1 MDNKKKNPFVTIY
14 CDIVDSSD
22 ESDKC
27 SPLPTNLQEEQLQPQ
42 EYLTPDDNVSTHVN
56 RYTQAQPEPET
67 TNAQKSHD
75 EELAV
80 EELLNGELTMRA
92 VHAPR
97 ESLRQFL
104 KKHMPTPIPL
114 DEKNFLNNLCD
125 GLSLLHESV
134 TLLKHDIMELLLE
147 YKANVNI
154 YEKGETVAHRAA
166 AANDTTMLRIIYR
179 YGGDFSL
186 LNQNGEIPLMTAI
199 IFGNTEA
206 IKEILH
212 YWNINISSRN
222 NETILHYAARHD
234 NPKIALYAS
243 DPVHRVKLHQ
253 RSTHE
258 LRTALH
264 LAVKESR
271 VEITRIL
278 LDHGA
283 RDEWRDCYGALARDY
298 ITNNDIR
305 ALFIIHDFSL
315 HYNYK
320 IRCFEP
326 EVTAITAEQQ
336 LHLPEQMP
344 NQQDPLPGPS
354 GFKKHRVQHEPA
366 ADVAHQQE
374 LQPGL
379 LEFKGTHENNH
390 SVADSPILTS
400 LLQATT
406 SQQQDENCHIIYNPV
421 LRDDTKLPKFENF
434 GFEPEYQWTENYPI
448 EPPRPANYTCPDL
461 ENCAPKIVYPIDN
474 PNDYKFHLM
483 HLNLEYSMRLKTAHR
498 CWYKRDLY
506 EIYKWERNNLDKDLK
521 GKQTVWLKEAL
532 QKRLP
537 VKRPIEN

>member
-1 MDNKKKNPFVTIY
+1 MTVY
-14 CDIVDSSD
+14 
-22 ESDKC
+22 
-27 SPLPTNLQEEQLQPQ
+27 
-42 EYLTPDDNVSTHVN
+42 
-56 RYTQAQPEPET
+56 
-67 TNAQKSHD
+67 
-75 EELAV
+75 
-80 EELLNGELTMRA
+80 
-92 VHAPR
+92 
-97 ESLRQFL
+97 
-104 KKHMPTPIPL
+104 
-114 DEKNFLNNLCD
+114 
-125 GLSLLHESV
+125 LLHESV

-154 YEKGETVAHRAA
+154 HEKEETVAHRAA

-186 LNQNGEIPLMTAI
+186 LNQDGEIPLMTAI

-298 ITNNDIR
+298 ITNNDI
-305 ALFIIHDFSL
+305 L
-315 HYNYK
+315 
-320 IRCFEP
+320 
-326 EVTAITAEQQ
+326 TAITAEQQ

-406 SQQQDENCHIIYNPV
+406 SQQQDEIATSSTTRYYETTPSYRNLKILDSNQNTNGPKTTQLNHPDQQIIPV
-421 LRDDTKLPKFENF
+421 
-434 GFEPEYQWTENYPI
+434 PI
-448 EPPRPANYTCPDL
+448 
-461 ENCAPKIVYPIDN
+461 
-474 PNDYKFHLM
+474 
-483 HLNLEYSMRLKTAHR
+483 
-498 CWYKRDLY
+498 
-506 EIYKWERNNLDKDLK
+506 
-521 GKQTVWLKEAL
+521 
-532 QKRLP
+532 
-537 VKRPIEN
+537 

>member
-27 SPLPTNLQEEQLQPQ
+27 SPLPTNLQEEQLQLQ

-56 RYTQAQPEPET
+56 RFTQTQPEPET
-67 TNAQKSHD
+67 TNAQKTHD

-114 DEKNFLNNLCD
+114 DEKNLCD
-125 GLSLLHESV
+125 GLSLLHGSV

-154 YEKGETVAHRAA
+154 YENGKTVAHRAA

-186 LNQNGEIPLMTAI
+186 LNQDGEIPLMTAI
-199 IFGNTEA
+199 VFGNTEA

-243 DPVHRVKLHQ
+243 DPIHRVKLHQ

-305 ALFIIHDFSL
+305 ALFITHDFSL
-315 HYNYK
+315 H
-320 IRCFEP
+320 
-326 EVTAITAEQQ
+326 
-336 LHLPEQMP
+336 
-344 NQQDPLPGPS
+344 
-354 GFKKHRVQHEPA
+354 
-366 ADVAHQQE
+366 
-374 LQPGL
+374 
-379 LEFKGTHENNH
+379 
-390 SVADSPILTS
+390 
-400 LLQATT
+400 
-406 SQQQDENCHIIYNPV
+406 
-421 LRDDTKLPKFENF
+421 
-434 GFEPEYQWTENYPI
+434 
-448 EPPRPANYTCPDL
+448 
-461 ENCAPKIVYPIDN
+461 
-474 PNDYKFHLM
+474 
-483 HLNLEYSMRLKTAHR
+483 
-498 CWYKRDLY
+498 
-506 EIYKWERNNLDKDLK
+506 
-521 GKQTVWLKEAL
+521 
-532 QKRLP
+532 
-537 VKRPIEN
+537 